1 MAGAVSLDGWAS
13 SLGVSN
19 DDDAVGVVEDLRA
32 PVQGHADTVG
42 RLQDR
47 VRSSPGDVSVLL
59 GRAVSLLDSAADE
72 LMKVQGRVCPPRT
85 RSPLMRARVEVTSD
99 GLVSV
104 WQPFA
109 AVVW

>member
-1 MAGAVSLDGWAS
+1 MAGGLNLDGWAF

-32 PVQGHADTVG
+32 RVQSHADTVG

-59 GRAVSLLDSAADE
+59 GQAVSLLDSAADE
-72 LMKVQGRVCPPRT
+72 L
-85 RSPLMRARVEVTSD
+85 VEVRA
-99 GLVSV
+99 G
-104 WQPFA
+104 FA
-109 AVVW
+109 RHARGSR

>member
-1 MAGAVSLDGWAS
+1 MAGGVNLDGWAS

-32 PVQGHADTVG
+32 RVHAHADIVG

-59 GRAVSLLDSAADE
+59 GQAVSLLDSAADE
-72 LMKVQGRVCPPRT
+72 L
-85 RSPLMRARVEVTSD
+85 VEVRA
-99 GLVSV
+99 G
-104 WQPFA
+104 FA
-109 AVVW
+109 RHERGAH